1 MVKKPL
7 PMPNPT
13 RRQRGFEAASG
24 LLKEPIRTVGETRG
38 FAVTKLLTHWAEI
51 VGSDLANFTRPVKI
65 GYGREGLGAT
75 LTILTSAAQAPVVQM
90 ELPRIRDRVNACYGY
105 AAVSRISI
113 TQTAAFGFAEG
124 QAVFSHK
131 PKAERVVDPVVRKAA
146 VDTAAGVQDTTLRA
160 ALETLAQNVLSR
172 NKSR

>member
-24 LLKEPIRTVGETRG
+24 LLKEPIRTVGESRG
-38 FAVTKLLTHWAEI
+38 FAVTKLLTQWAEI
-51 VGSDLANFTRPVKI
+51 VGSDLAECTRPVKI

-124 QAVFSHK
+124 QAVFTHK
-131 PKAERVVDPVVRKAA
+131 PKAEAVVDPVVRKAA